1 MDQRKAKF
9 TMKEGSRIMILPQ
22 FAAQL
27 ETTKSFSGKLFPL
40 YLILP
45 SSSFLTKSFLFLYIV
60 KKGRTAYLLK
70 EGSKRKKTKKE
81 MAERKEEKKKEQVT
95 LHRYKKIDDMVTRK
109 GMTIESVVGQSLSTN
124 KANVALERIQKP
136 ESFPQGKY
144 DPRINLRKPEEI
156 VNLNEDGTP
165 MQK

>member
-70 EGSKRKKTKKE
+70 EGSKRKKTK
-81 MAERKEEKKKEQVT
+81 RKWLSGKKRRKEQVT

-144 DPRINLRKPEEI
+144 DPKANQRKPEEI
-156 VNLNEDGTP
+156 TNLNEDGTP